1 MVNKLLLLTIVLV
14 AYADGDC
21 NNSLFSNLGLTDSN
35 GCSLPSYDSEPS
47 VSELSVCSSYS
58 GQSSCCSSST
68 EQAIKNAVDCKKAA
82 METAGTDKVG
92 PMADLAGDFDPDY
105 QADCEAEENCCTE
118 GVTEDERPPAKEKP
132 EEKEG
137 EGEGEKDGDKPSGDG
152 ETDKPS
158 GDKPSG
164 EGEGEKPEG
173 DKPSGDKPSGD
184 GEGEKPEGDK
194 PSGDKPEGDKP
205 EGDKPEGDK
214 PTGDKPEGDSKD
226 RRLADE
232 DEKGPKGCRG
242 KNKQRN
248 GIKDLDESDKEKVKE
263 EVEEG
268 KAFLK
273 SHEQKMGKCIKGMMK
288 YTSAML
294 CSGCS
299 TTYDNWVQV
308 DDNGD
313 TQVTMS
319 SDSCSLLYSYC
330 KDYTESARDFDSKM
344 TEMSDEIKSVAQNE
358 VTSAGKNEAD
368 FQTED
373 LDDLVSG
380 KEVCAD
386 EAACEERVCKTLLE
400 NGGGIESTV
409 DDLVDFNEDALIK
422 RRRRLSGNVTI
433 VYANDASFSPM
444 EDSEDVDVEI
454 TVEIDGQP
462 SSDEVSDDPLDDDYA
477 SVLGFAVAFA
487 LIA

>member
-1 MVNKLLLLTIVLV
+1 M
-14 AYADGDC
+14 G
-21 NNSLFSNLGLTDSN
+21 
-35 GCSLPSYDSEPS
+35 
-47 VSELSVCSSYS
+47 
-58 GQSSCCSSST
+58 
-68 EQAIKNAVDCKKAA
+68 
-82 METAGTDKVG
+82 
-92 PMADLAGDFDPDY
+92 
-105 QADCEAEENCCTE
+105 
-118 GVTEDERPPAKEKP
+118 P

-164 EGEGEKPEG
+164 
-173 DKPSGDKPSGD
+173 D
-184 GEGEKPEGDK
+184 GEGEKPD
-194 PSGDKPEGDKP
+194 
-205 EGDKPEGDK
+205 GDKPEGDK

-313 TQVTMS
+313 
-319 SDSCSLLYSYC
+319 
-330 KDYTESARDFDSKM
+330 
-344 TEMSDEIKSVAQNE
+344 
-358 VTSAGKNEAD
+358 
-368 FQTED
+368 
-373 LDDLVSG
+373 
-380 KEVCAD
+380 
-386 EAACEERVCKTLLE
+386 
-400 NGGGIESTV
+400 
-409 DDLVDFNEDALIK
+409 
-422 RRRRLSGNVTI
+422 
-433 VYANDASFSPM
+433 
-444 EDSEDVDVEI
+444 
-454 TVEIDGQP
+454 
-462 SSDEVSDDPLDDDYA
+462 
-477 SVLGFAVAFA
+477 
-487 LIA
+487 